1 MYLVTCKSFYLIAMK
16 TVRLMACD
24 DSFQA
29 NLIKGALENEG
40 IPVILHNE
48 HTSGVMRGY
57 IREASTVDIFIDE
70 RDSERALELLE
81 RNQMI
86 PERLNCCPYCHSDQI
101 TFVLKKKHRVR
112 AILAGL
118 LALLAASSPG
128 TEHWEYVCKQC
139 GARFDKPVGKEKKQ

>member
-1 MYLVTCKSFYLIAMK
+1 MR
-16 TVRLMACD
+16 TVRLITCD

-48 HTSGVMRGY
+48 HTSDVMRGY
-57 IREASTVDIFIDE
+57 IREASTVDVLVDE
-70 RDSERALELLE
+70 HDSERALQLLE

-86 PERLNCCPYCHSDQI
+86 PERLNRCPHCHSDQI
-101 TFVLKKKHRVR
+101 MFVLKKKHRFR
-112 AILAGL
+112 AILAGF

-139 GARFDKPVGKEKKQ
+139 GAHFDKPVGKNKEE

>member
-48 HTSGVMRGY
+48 HTSDVMRGY
-57 IREASTVDIFIDE
+57 IWEASTVDIFIDE

-86 PERLNCCPYCHSDQI
+86 PERLNCCPYCHSDLI

-118 LALLAASSPG
+118 FALLAASFPG
-128 TEHWEYVCKQC
+128 TAHWESVCKPR
-139 GARFDKPVGKEKKQ
+139 GARFDKPGGKETKQ

>member
-1 MYLVTCKSFYLIAMK
+1 MK
-16 TVRLMACD
+16 TVRLITCD

-40 IPVILHNE
+40 IAAILHNE
-48 HTSGVMRGY
+48 HASDVMRGY
-57 IREASTVDIFIDE
+57 IREASTVDVFIDE
-70 RDSERALELLE
+70 RDSERALRLLE

-86 PERLNCCPYCHSDQI
+86 PERLNCCPCCHSDQI
-101 TFVLKKKHRVR
+101 VFVLKKKHRVR
-112 AILAGL
+112 AVLAGL

-139 GARFDKPVGKEKKQ
+139 GAHFDKPVGRMEGE

>member
-1 MYLVTCKSFYLIAMK
+1 MR
-16 TVRLMACD
+16 TVRLITCD
-24 DSFQA
+24 DSFLA

-48 HTSGVMRGY
+48 HTSDVMRGY
-57 IREASTVDIFIDE
+57 IREASTVDILVDE
-70 RDSERALELLE
+70 HDSERALQLLE

-86 PERLNCCPYCHSDQI
+86 PERLNRCPHCHSDQI
-101 TFVLKKKHRVR
+101 MFVLKKKHRFR
-112 AILAGL
+112 AILAGF

-139 GARFDKPVGKEKKQ
+139 GAHFDKPVGKNKEE

>member
-1 MYLVTCKSFYLIAMK
+1 MR
-16 TVRLMACD
+16 TVRLITCD

-48 HTSGVMRGY
+48 HTSDVMRGY
-57 IREASTVDIFIDE
+57 IREASTIDILVDE
-70 RDSERALELLE
+70 HDSERALQLLE

-86 PERLNCCPYCHSDQI
+86 PERLNRCPHCHSDQI
-101 TFVLKKKHRVR
+101 MFVLKKKHRFR
-112 AILAGL
+112 AILAGF

-139 GARFDKPVGKEKKQ
+139 GAHFDKPVGKNKEE

>member
-48 HTSGVMRGY
+48 HTSDVMRGY

-70 RDSERALELLE
+70 RDSERALQLLE

-86 PERLNCCPYCHSDQI
+86 PERLNRCPHCHSDQI
-101 TFVLKKKHRVR
+101 MFVLKKKHRFR
-112 AILAGL
+112 AILAGF

-139 GARFDKPVGKEKKQ
+139 GAHFDKPVGKNKEE

>member
-1 MYLVTCKSFYLIAMK
+1 MR
-16 TVRLMACD
+16 TVRLITCD

-48 HTSGVMRGY
+48 HISDVMRGY
-57 IREASTVDIFIDE
+57 IREASTVDILVDE
-70 RDSERALELLE
+70 HDSERALQLLE

-86 PERLNCCPYCHSDQI
+86 PERLNRCPHCHSDQI
-101 TFVLKKKHRVR
+101 MFVLKKKHRFR
-112 AILAGL
+112 AILAGF

-139 GARFDKPVGKEKKQ
+139 GHEGT

>member
-1 MYLVTCKSFYLIAMK
+1 MR
-16 TVRLMACD
+16 TVRLITCD

-48 HTSGVMRGY
+48 HTSDIMRGY
-57 IREASTVDIFIDE
+57 IREASTVDVLVDE
-70 RDSERALELLE
+70 HDSERALQLLE

-86 PERLNCCPYCHSDQI
+86 PERLNRCPHCHSDQI
-101 TFVLKKKHRVR
+101 MFVLKKKHRFR
-112 AILAGL
+112 AILAGFL
-118 LALLAASSPG
+118 TLLAASSPG

-139 GARFDKPVGKEKKQ
+139 GAHFDKPVGKNKEE

>member
-1 MYLVTCKSFYLIAMK
+1 MR
-16 TVRLMACD
+16 TVRLITCD

-48 HTSGVMRGY
+48 HTSDVMRGY
-57 IREASTVDIFIDE
+57 IREASTVDILVDE
-70 RDSERALELLE
+70 HDSERALQLLE

-86 PERLNCCPYCHSDQI
+86 PERLNRCPHCHSDQI
-101 TFVLKKKHRVR
+101 MFVLKKKHRFR
-112 AILAGL
+112 AILAGF

-139 GARFDKPVGKEKKQ
+139 GAHFDKPVGKNKEE

>member
-1 MYLVTCKSFYLIAMK
+1 MK
-16 TVRLMACD
+16 TVRLITCD

-40 IPVILHNE
+40 ISVILHNE
-48 HTSGVMRGY
+48 HTSDVMRGY
-57 IREASTVDIFIDE
+57 IREASTVDVLIDE
-70 RDSERALELLE
+70 RDSERALQLLE

-86 PERLNCCPYCHSDQI
+86 PERLNRCPYCHSDQI
-101 TFVLKKKHRVR
+101 TFILKKKHRVR
-112 AILAGL
+112 AILAAF

-139 GARFDKPVGKEKKQ
+139 GAHFDKPVGSMKEK

>member
-1 MYLVTCKSFYLIAMK
+1 MR
-16 TVRLMACD
+16 TVRLITCD

-48 HTSGVMRGY
+48 HISDVMRGY
-57 IREASTVDIFIDE
+57 IREASTVDILVDE
-70 RDSERALELLE
+70 HDSERALQLLE

-86 PERLNCCPYCHSDQI
+86 PERLNRCPHCHSDQI
-101 TFVLKKKHRVR
+101 MFVLKKKHRFR
-112 AILAGL
+112 AILAGF

-139 GARFDKPVGKEKKQ
+139 GAHFDKPVGKNKEE

>member
-1 MYLVTCKSFYLIAMK
+1 MK
-16 TVRLMACD
+16 TVRLITCD

-40 IPVILHNE
+40 IATILHNE
-48 HTSGVMRGY
+48 HTSDVMRGY
-57 IREASTVDIFIDE
+57 IREASMVDVFIDE
-70 RDSERALELLE
+70 RDSERALQLLE

-86 PERLNCCPYCHSDQI
+86 PERLNCCPCCHSDQI

-112 AILAGL
+112 AVLAGL

-139 GARFDKPVGKEKKQ
+139 GAHFDKPVSRMKGE

>member
-1 MYLVTCKSFYLIAMK
+1 MR
-16 TVRLMACD
+16 TVRLITCD

-48 HTSGVMRGY
+48 HTSDVMRGY
-57 IREASTVDIFIDE
+57 IREASTVDILVDE
-70 RDSERALELLE
+70 HDSERALQLLE

-86 PERLNCCPYCHSDQI
+86 PERLNRCPHCHSDQI
-101 TFVLKKKHRVR
+101 MFVLKKKHRFR
-112 AILAGL
+112 AILAGF

-139 GARFDKPVGKEKKQ
+139 GTHFDKPVGKNKEE

>member
-1 MYLVTCKSFYLIAMK
+1 MYLATCKSFYLIAMK
-16 TVRLMACD
+16 TVRLIACD

-48 HTSGVMRGY
+48 HTSDVMHGY

-86 PERLNCCPYCHSDQI
+86 PERLNRCPYCHSDQI
-101 TFVLKKKHRVR
+101 TFVLKKNHRVR
-112 AILAGL
+112 AFFSGL

-128 TEHWEYVCKQC
+128 TEHWEYICKQC

>member
-1 MYLVTCKSFYLIAMK
+1 MR
-16 TVRLMACD
+16 TVRLITCD

-48 HTSGVMRGY
+48 HTSDVMRGY
-57 IREASTVDIFIDE
+57 IREASTVDILVDE
-70 RDSERALELLE
+70 HDSERALLLLE

-86 PERLNCCPYCHSDQI
+86 PERLNHCPHCHSDQI
-101 TFVLKKKHRVR
+101 MFVLKKKHRFR
-112 AILAGL
+112 AILAGF

-139 GARFDKPVGKEKKQ
+139 GAHFDKPVGKNKEE